1 MRGGSA
7 DARQATPGR
16 GGRTGPGYGFGSRL
30 IAERIAWLH
39 SVAPIWA
46 ISPAACT
53 PVDTRANGS
62 GPRRA
67 DGGGLVAY
75 PAGGTA
81 GFAPAAGVGRGLV
94 ERAGP
99 FAPGDAHAARR
110 RGAARRPA
118 R

>member
-67 DGGGLVAY
+67 GGGGVVAD
-75 PAGGTA
+75 PAGGAA
-81 GFAPAAGVGRGLV
+81 GGAPAAGGGGGGGARGGRLPPP
-94 ERAGP
+94 GP
-99 FAPGDAHAARR
+99 
-110 RGAARRPA
+110 
-118 R
+118 